1 MQPTA
6 VEEGT
11 QEGTEVSDL
20 HQGTSVMAEAH
31 GLVWRRRASHLL
43 SHCLST
49 PPRASP
55 GQGSLDQGLV
65 RQMQQLGDTVVVMPI
80 REGIFLS
87 WTLLLVNLAQ
97 HKQVCAL
104 HGHARGSGSLYQ
116 NIPQWEG
123 KDFFNHRQ
131 GHRTEG
137 QNKRAKDLEGITSD
151 TSKNSWDLQSRGE
164 TEWEAQEME

>member
-6 VEEGT
+6 MEEGT

-43 SHCLST
+43 SYCLST

-65 RQMQQLGDTVVVMPI
+65 RQIQQLGDTAVGDANQRRYLFIMDLTLGEFSTAQTSLCLAWPCQRQLEPLSEYPAVG
-80 REGIFLS
+80 RERFL
-87 WTLLLVNLAQ
+87 
-97 HKQVCAL
+97 
-104 HGHARGSGSLYQ
+104 
-116 NIPQWEG
+116 
-123 KDFFNHRQ
+123 
-131 GHRTEG
+131 
-137 QNKRAKDLEGITSD
+137 
-151 TSKNSWDLQSRGE
+151 
-164 TEWEAQEME
+164 